1 MAQGDDWVD
10 VPIKGKKEDWQDV
23 PIGQRQSSNVDDFL
37 NEYVTPAI
45 QSIGAG
51 VVSGMG
57 GAFNTVDKY
66 IGAPF
71 RSGVQQAARGE
82 FGKVLPAMSA
92 QFGEDPSKA
101 PSGKDIAMEQ
111 GLSGEDRY
119 NTGLILN
126 PFTNETLKLSP
137 AGIAGGVGEAVA
149 DPLNFLPVVPAAKG
163 VLKGAQL
170 ASKGIGKTAE
180 FVTPYVGKVF
190 ARVQPEIT
198 REYMKNRL
206 RIKNIGKTKSYEDL
220 KDYIDEDVLAFR
232 KNLEGSRDK
241 RQKLAEMLR
250 DKMREKRFDLQRG
263 TEAPK
268 IADEIHASMEAQK
281 KVLNDLSAQ
290 AEDILGQ
297 SNASYK
303 RKDILALMDKIGKE
317 AGDVLVGDQI
327 TDALKKFYTYRERI
341 ASGKKN
347 IDGSTLRKMFRQIRQ
362 DTNYLDQAGAYNE
375 DLDRMRMA
383 FSERASDILKQDVP
397 DYAAIMEQAAPRAKS
412 LAEMRKYFGTPE
424 KTSATLQGIRKG
436 ASDVAQVKEGV
447 LRQNAELFNTPD
459 ITEALNKYE
468 ADRNL
473 LERIQRGQ
481 DVAPD
486 VFPED
491 VQKLQEAINEQQM
504 YERLY
509 APIRRLNPDT
519 DKTQAVVKRFG
530 GPNSSIADRRA
541 IEKLEQYAKEGLIPL
556 SPARM
561 RENRAPISQMMR
573 DKNVYESFNKDAT
586 AGSRNV
592 QAFSSIPG
600 GRAFGYLA
608 DRFGGPGLRMGID
621 VGQATKGSIDQVLYL
636 LQNDPKFAAKYGKM
650 FNRVAKGE
658 VRGMVLYHHMLMNND
673 PQYRA
678 YFQERQR

>member
-1 MAQGDDWVD
+1 MAKDEWVD
-10 VPIKGKKEDWQDV
+10 VPVKNKKDDWQDV
-23 PIGQRQSSNVDDFL
+23 PIGQRKSDSFDDFA
-37 NEYVTPAI
+37 NEYVTPAL

-51 VVSGMG
+51 VVSGLG
-57 GAFNTVDKY
+57 GALNTVDKY
-66 IGAPF
+66 VGAPF

-82 FGKVLPAMSA
+82 YGKILPVMGA

-101 PSGKDIAMEQ
+101 PSLKDVAVEHGVSSKENID
-111 GLSGEDRY
+111 S
-119 NTGLILN
+119 GLILN
-126 PFTNETLKLSP
+126 PYTRETLKMSP
-137 AGIAGGVGEAVA
+137 AGIVGGVGETFV
-149 DPLNFLPVVPAAKG
+149 DPMNVIPVGKIARG
-163 VLKGAQL
+163 VLKGAEL
-170 ASKGIGKTAE
+170 ASKGVGKAAG
-180 FVTPYVGKVF
+180 FVTPYIGKGIS
-190 ARVQPEIT
+190 RVPPEVT

-232 KNLEGSRDK
+232 EKYEGAREQ

-263 TEAPK
+263 TDSPK
-268 IADEIHASMEAQK
+268 IADEIHASMETQK

-297 SNASYK
+297 SNALYK
-303 RKDILALMDKIGKE
+303 RKDILALMDKIGRD
-317 AGDVLVGDQI
+317 AGDVVVGDQI
-327 TDALKKFYTYRERI
+327 TDALKKFYTYRERV
-341 ASGKKN
+341 ASGAKN

-362 DTNYLDQAGAYNE
+362 DTNYLDQIGAYNE

-397 DYAAIMEQAAPRAKS
+397 DYATIMEQAAPRAKS

-424 KTSATLQGIRKG
+424 KTSSTLQGIRKG
-436 ASDVAQVKEGV
+436 ASDVAEVKEGV

-491 VQKLQEAINEQQM
+491 VEKLQKAINEQQM

-530 GPNSSIADRRA
+530 TPNSSIADRRA
-541 IEKLEQYAKEGLIPL
+541 IEKLETMARDGIIEL

-561 RENRAPISQMMR
+561 KENRAPISQMMR
-573 DKNVYESFNKDAT
+573 DKNVYEAFSKDAT

-592 QAFSSIPG
+592 QAFSALPG

-608 DRFGGPGLRMGID
+608 DRFGGPGLRAGID
-621 VGQATKGSIDQVLYL
+621 IGQATKGSIDQALNF
-636 LQNDPKFAAKYGKM
+636 LQNDPKFAATYGKIL
-650 FNRVAKGE
+650 NRGAQSGL
-658 VRGMVLYHHMLMNND
+658 RGMVLYHHMLMNND